1 MSTMKTCNGY
11 AMTSRANPEAAKQLW
26 DEAVAAHVK
35 PSLREIARRLGVAP
49 STVMRWKR
57 AGWTRQEPVENLTPD
72 EGQNPD
78 SERGGKALSKVNT
91 SNLKAAI
98 AELVGGEEE
107 LTKLLVADAN
117 DLLTQLERLNLV
129 TMLVAEHIVQATASV
144 IPAKDLGAFGQ
155 SVAATVLRTTTAM
168 KLRAQAGAFLP
179 TPDDQSVAD
188 PKVIE
193 HDDLDPAWAAMR
205 KLMANPPAECQR
217 AQDH

>member
-1 MSTMKTCNGY
+1 
-11 AMTSRANPEAAKQLW
+11 
-26 DEAVAAHVK
+26 
-35 PSLREIARRLGVAP
+35 
-49 STVMRWKR
+49 MRWKR

-78 SERGGKALSKVNT
+78 SERGGKALSKVHT

-144 IPAKDLGAFGQ
+144 IPAKDLGSFGQ

-179 TPDDQSVAD
+179 PPDGQIVSDT
-188 PKVIE
+188 KTIE
-193 HDDLDPAWAAMR
+193 HEDLDPAWAAMR